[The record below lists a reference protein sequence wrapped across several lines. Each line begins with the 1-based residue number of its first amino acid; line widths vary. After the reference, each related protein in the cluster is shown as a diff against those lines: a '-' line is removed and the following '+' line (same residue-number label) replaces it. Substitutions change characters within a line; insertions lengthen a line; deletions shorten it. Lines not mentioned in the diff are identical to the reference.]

1 MTYKIFYNKK
11 KIKKKYFFTT
21 INLLSFWFIPLIIL
35 SLIELNM
42 ISLFKVLI
50 LLINSFNWFWVGL
63 LLIPETSKTSSII
76 RFSYSLNKKK

>member
-50 LLINSFNWFWVGL
+50 LLINSFNWLWVGL

-76 RFSYSLNKKK
+76 RFSYSLK